1 MRAPIGRIIQE
12 ERIVTESESEQI
24 KEQFRAALER
34 KNHQHSMH
42 GNAPA
47 GDSKVHHAHG
57 PADHKREFRR
67 KSG

>member
-1 MRAPIGRIIQE
+1 M
-12 ERIVTESESEQI
+12 TESESEQI

-34 KNHQHSMH
+34 KNHQHSIH

>member
-1 MRAPIGRIIQE
+1 M
-12 ERIVTESESEQI
+12 TESENEHI
-24 KEQFRAALER
+24 REQFRAALER
-34 KNHQHSMH
+34 KNHQQSAH

-47 GDSKVHHAHG
+47 GDSKVHHEHG